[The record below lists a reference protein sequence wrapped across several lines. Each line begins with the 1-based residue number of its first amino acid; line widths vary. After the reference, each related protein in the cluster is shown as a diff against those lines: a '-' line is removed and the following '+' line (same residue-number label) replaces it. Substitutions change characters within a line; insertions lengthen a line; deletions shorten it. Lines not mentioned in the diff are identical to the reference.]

1 MLTMALR
8 GFAALR
14 VSCNTVV
21 ARRGDERAPSPSQV
35 FEVIASVQYW
45 RARHAEVE
53 TFAQFL
59 EEALEADDLVG
70 ARALVLSA
78 CMCAFNAQ

>member
-14 VSCNTVV
+14 VSCSTVV

-59 EEALEADDLVG
+59 EEALEADDLVL
-70 ARALVLSA
+70 RRTRSRSFCVHVCL
-78 CMCAFNAQ
+78 